1 MNSGAKRTVGLA
13 LWGDQCGLLGVDF
26 VDENNRNIIS
36 SLRKIER
43 SFFIWVEAN
52 VDTGLSPEGVDSRN
66 THSMVLLGPD

>member
-1 MNSGAKRTVGLA
+1 
-13 LWGDQCGLLGVDF
+13 LGVDF
-26 VDENNRNIIS
+26 VGEDNRNIIG

-66 THSMVLLGPD
+66 THSMVLLEQD